1 MSLYTLIARQ
11 KSLNLFLILSVLLVA
26 ANFFTQRYLLTTQ
39 IYYDNFSEQLSI
51 NQIDGLINNQ
61 QRALYVVY
69 PLEIVFLLFKC
80 LLIAMI
86 IQTGLFVQNLKV
98 NFLGIFKV
106 AVISEFIL
114 LFPLIIKFVWFYFFK
129 QEYTFEEI
137 KLFFPLSILNL
148 LDIENLSLLWFYPL
162 KLMNIFE
169 LLYWFALAYGLS
181 KVIQKDFDQSLFI
194 ILTTYLPALV
204 IWVVFIMFLIV
215 TLNPS

>member
-1 MSLYTLIARQ
+1 MSLYNLIARQ
-11 KSLNLFLILSVLLVA
+11 KSLNLFLMLSVLLIT
-26 ANFFTQRYLLTTQ
+26 ANFLTQKYVLTHQ

-51 NQIDGLINNQ
+51 SQIDGMINNQ
-61 QRALYVVY
+61 QRALYIVY
-69 PLEIVFLLFKC
+69 PLEVVFLLFKC
-80 LLIAMI
+80 LIIAMI

-98 NFLGIFKV
+98 NFPDIFKV
-106 AVISEFIL
+106 AVISEFTL

-137 KLFFPLSILNL
+137 KLYYPLSILNL
-148 LDIENLSLLWFYPL
+148 LDIENLSLIWFYPL
-162 KLMNIFE
+162 KLMNVFE
-169 LLYWFALAYGLS
+169 LLYWFVLAYGLS
-181 KVIQKDFDQSLFI
+181 RVIQKDFDRSLFI